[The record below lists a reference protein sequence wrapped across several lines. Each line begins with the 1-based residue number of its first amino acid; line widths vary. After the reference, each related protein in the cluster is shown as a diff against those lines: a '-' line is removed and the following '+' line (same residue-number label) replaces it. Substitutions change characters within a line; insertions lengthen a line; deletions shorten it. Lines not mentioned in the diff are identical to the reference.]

1 MWVCINNKRK
11 YDRLPRRIVIPGEG
25 IYRGDEI
32 TEDVPQRA
40 GFYLVAEWSGD
51 VPEGQRIASRSY
63 EIDEDGIAQESVT
76 FESIPPPEPL
86 TDDLR
91 ADLSLLRDLLE
102 NVFGKGAH
110 VDRKMTPDAL
120 EDFVIG
126 QRRGM
131 TVNDFRDAL
140 AAERVFG
147 RISAQRSESVWE
159 LMEMLEA
166 EEV

>member
-1 MWVCINNKRK
+1 MKIVNIKTGNKLNRI
-11 YDRLPRRIVIPGEG
+11 PRRLQVPGHGLVMDPSE
-25 IYRGDEI
+25 E
-32 TEDVPQRA
+32 QAALA
-40 GFYLVAEWSGD
+40 GYYPVAEWSGE
-51 VPEGQRIASRSY
+51 VPEGERIASYSY
-63 EIDEDGIAQESVT
+63 EIDEDGVAQESVT

-86 TDDLR
+86 TDDLK
-91 ADLSLLRDLLE
+91 ADLSLLRELLE
-102 NVFGKGAH
+102 NVFGRGAH

-147 RISAQRSESVWE
+147 RISAQRSETVWE